1 MARWKVILG
10 TENGRHAYLRIHTA
24 PTVRFVTHKTIFA
37 ARATLQTPLR
47 RLLEE
52 AAIATP
58 RRRTGATKDFVN
70 NRRDSRKD
78 LPRRLKISDRETS
91 LTRFE
96 IVARR
101 NIGER
106 GKTNTEGEEER
117 EAGLDTSKRV
127 HPDLELGAP
136 PNTPLGTSSDSKRE
150 LFES

>member
-58 RRRTGATKDFVN
+58 RRRTDATKDFAL
-70 NRRDSRKD
+70 RQQSAGFSQRSSAKI
-78 LPRRLKISDRETS
+78 LKIGDQETS

-106 GKTNTEGEEER
+106 GKTNTEGKEER

-136 PNTPLGTSSDSKRE
+136 PNTPLGTSS
-150 LFES
+150 